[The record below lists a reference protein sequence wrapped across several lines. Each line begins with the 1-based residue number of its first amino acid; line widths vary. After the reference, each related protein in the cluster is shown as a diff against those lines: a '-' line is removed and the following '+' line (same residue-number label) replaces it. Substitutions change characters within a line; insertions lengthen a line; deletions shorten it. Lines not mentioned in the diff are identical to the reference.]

1 MTASLRYVH
10 GMEELLLAAEKSGIL
25 YVLVLLLLCFV
36 AVHGAHLAVLGWRA
50 IRPREPTEKP
60 KEDSPKKEEQPEKT
74 EKSEKEAEK
83 PQAVFYLV
91 EKKRVKKKPKYSEPK
106 RVEVKEE

>member
-10 GMEELLLAAEKSGIL
+10 GMEELLLAAAKSGIL
-25 YVLVLLLLCFV
+25 YVLILLVLCFV
-36 AVHGAHLAVLGWRA
+36 AVHAVHLAVLGWQTL
-50 IRPREPTEKP
+50 RPSQHDGELKKEDPPP
-60 KEDSPKKEEQPEKT
+60 KEAPP
-74 EKSEKEAEK
+74 EKSEKDAEK
-83 PQAVFYLV
+83 PQAVYYLV